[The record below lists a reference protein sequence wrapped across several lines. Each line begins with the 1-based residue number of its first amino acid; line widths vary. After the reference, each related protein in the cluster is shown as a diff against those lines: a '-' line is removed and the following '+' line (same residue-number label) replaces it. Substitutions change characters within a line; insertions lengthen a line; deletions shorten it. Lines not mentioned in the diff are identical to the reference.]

1 MTTTTSASSAQ
12 KVASGSARD
21 PLRDAARFVG
31 ITLGF
36 GAIASVLVIA
46 SGAQPT
52 LLAFSLALSPAVIAI
67 ALAWREGHGALRQLF
82 RQLAIRPANPVWYL
96 ALLIPLCSYL
106 AVDVIAIALG
116 ASPVGLFGDLF
127 PAILIVPLV
136 VALPAFAEEIA
147 WRGFALPRT
156 MTAMSPLR
164 AAILL
169 GIPWALVHLPL
180 SWPGQMNAGSA
191 VWSTVTQVI
200 SYSVILAWVYVG
212 TGGSVLMTGLFHTLL
227 NGLVPLTHGFDPDL
241 VWGIRGVVFPITAI
255 LIVALGGYRRLRP
268 SMVAGA
274 TQDARGPVAA

>member
-1 MTTTTSASSAQ
+1 M
-12 KVASGSARD
+12 
-21 PLRDAARFVG
+21 
-31 ITLGF
+31 
-36 GAIASVLVIA
+36 
-46 SGAQPT
+46 
-52 LLAFSLALSPAVIAI
+52 
-67 ALAWREGHGALRQLF
+67 
-82 RQLAIRPANPVWYL
+82 
-96 ALLIPLCSYL
+96 
-106 AVDVIAIALG
+106 
-116 ASPVGLFGDLF
+116 
-127 PAILIVPLV
+127 

-191 VWSTVTQVI
+191 VWSTLTQVI
-200 SYSVILAWVYVG
+200 SYSVILAWLYVG

-255 LIVALGGYRRLRP
+255 LIVALGGFRGLRP
-268 SMVAGA
+268 SMVAGRPGC
-274 TQDARGPVAA
+274 TRPVAA